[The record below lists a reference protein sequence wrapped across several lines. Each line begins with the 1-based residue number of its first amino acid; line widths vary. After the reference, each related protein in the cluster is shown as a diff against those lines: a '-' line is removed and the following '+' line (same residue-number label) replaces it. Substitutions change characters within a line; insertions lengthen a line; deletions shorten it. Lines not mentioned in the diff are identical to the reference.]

1 MKRWDEVMRK
11 KSQCVCVRRGGCW
24 DWMWMELRGWNIYQ
38 QVAQLLTYTCG
49 FTPKNGPQASVTLFP
64 SAWSLMR
71 WGPFFLS
78 FSIPFKSESA
88 EKTHTDLLTLHVRCS
103 ECEQAFRDVKR
114 PPLFT
119 SYCPCACLYVLHGAQ
134 LIFTLPRQPKTHVM
148 FFRGYPMIPDT
159 NSDCEVPASPN
170 TKKPILE
177 N

>member
-1 MKRWDEVMRK
+1 MKGWDEVMRK
-11 KSQCVCVRRGGCW
+11 KSQCVCVCQKRWVLRLNVNGAEGLKYLSAGGTTW
-24 DWMWMELRGWNIYQ
+24 RTPVVLLLKMVRKLRSHCFLPLE
-38 QVAQLLTYTCG
+38 V
-49 FTPKNGPQASVTLFP
+49 
-64 SAWSLMR
+64 
-71 WGPFFLS
+71 WGPLFLS

-103 ECEQAFRDVKR
+103 ECEQAFCDVKR

-119 SYCPCACLYVLHGAQ
+119 SYCPFACLYVLHGAQ
-134 LIFTLPRQPKTHVM
+134 LIFTLPPQPKTHVM